1 MKVTPSI
8 SGPLADVTTM
18 TTAPAVPAG
27 VTMVID
33 VSLTTVSEVPAFPPK
48 VTDVAPV
55 NRTPVIVTVVPPAV
69 DPVAGRMLVT
79 EGIVSA
85 GVTEVLAEDADE
97 SPVAFLP
104 RTVNVYAV
112 PFVSPVTEQFVEAVV
127 QVNPPGSDVTTYVAE
142 FAEAVQAT

>member
-8 SGPLADVTTM
+8 SGPLAVVTTM

-27 VTMVID
+27 VTMVSD

-85 GVTEVLAEDADE
+85 GVIEVLAEDADE

-104 RTVNVYAV
+104 ITVNVYAV

-142 FAEAVQAT
+142 LAEAVQAT